1 MSRSYKKINIIK
13 DSKGTDNWYNK
24 VFRRVNKQKIKCG
37 EDPTEM
43 NELVNK
49 YNVRDYWFFTYDNK
63 DLRK

>member
-1 MSRSYKKINIIK
+1 MSRSYKKINIVK

-24 VFRRVNKQKIKCG
+24 VFRRTNKQRINFGK
-37 EDPTEM
+37 DPLPM

-49 YNVRDYWFFTYDNK
+49 YDVRDYRFFTPYNK